1 MVAAFAADG
10 GGTGQNQPRC
20 AGTAERL
27 FRLQQVGKLFICEG
41 QEVVSHSHLLVHRGG
56 MPVHVATLDVHE
68 QMLLRS
74 FLRIQYTAWLELCE
88 LCNSVL
94 SFYQGN
100 YVWQGNVLELLELG
114 DALWVTG
121 RVSPQDG
128 EKSKRQYLRRLLALF
143 RFPVPDQPCR
153 RLGELTG
160 RVRPDTFVT
169 WLHQNTG
176 ITGTNANAE
185 TVRFCLFPP
194 VSFLRYVNF
203 LPDVDVHPTVDQCLV
218 KNFVFSPSSG
228 QEYGA
233 EPAAL
238 PYLSLHENHPGR
250 FSDSLKTKCYEITL
264 KLNR

>member
-1 MVAAFAADG
+1 MILKAFDNYVTGLMYADIFFPSG
-10 GGTGQNQPRC
+10 RGS
-20 AGTAERL
+20 TACVFNTFRSRKQYIGAWLQLSRLMAVELGKISLGAQERQSVF

-74 FLRIQYTAWLELCE
+74 LLRIQYTAWLELCE

-169 WLHQNTG
+169 WLHQKYRDYWHKR
-176 ITGTNANAE
+176 E
-185 TVRFCLFPP
+185 R
-194 VSFLRYVNF
+194 
-203 LPDVDVHPTVDQCLV
+203 
-218 KNFVFSPSSG
+218 
-228 QEYGA
+228 
-233 EPAAL
+233 
-238 PYLSLHENHPGR
+238 
-250 FSDSLKTKCYEITL
+250 
-264 KLNR
+264 

>member
-1 MVAAFAADG
+1 MILKAFDNYVTGLMYADIFFPSG
-10 GGTGQNQPRC
+10 RGS
-20 AGTAERL
+20 TACVFNTFRSRKQYIGAWLQLSRLMAVELGKISLGAQERQSVF

-160 RVRPDTFVT
+160 RVRPEHLCD
-169 WLHQNTG
+169 L
-176 ITGTNANAE
+176 
-185 TVRFCLFPP
+185 
-194 VSFLRYVNF
+194 
-203 LPDVDVHPTVDQCLV
+203 
-218 KNFVFSPSSG
+218 
-228 QEYGA
+228 
-233 EPAAL
+233 AA
-238 PYLSLHENHPGR
+238 PKIPGLLAQTR
-250 FSDSLKTKCYEITL
+250 TL
-264 KLNR
+264 KLSGFAFFPLFLSFVMLTSCRMWMCIRLWTSVL